1 MFGYVRTD
9 SSYLF
14 VKDDTLYEAM
24 YCGLC
29 KGIAAV
35 SGQIARTGLSYDITF
50 FSVIMHNICNIDVKV
65 EKQNCWT
72 HCVRSREIA
81 EVDEMTRALGA
92 FNTILVYYKY
102 TDDINDGDKGRG
114 KRFWF
119 ERGYQLAKKK
129 YPEIEKIVRENMAE
143 QERLEKAQ
151 IASVDR
157 AADATATMVA
167 QVSDYI
173 LGEFAT
179 AHTRKLFYIIGKWIY
194 MIDAMDD
201 YDEDVKKGAYNP
213 FRLAY
218 GAASQM
224 ALVEGEHGNEVRAF
238 FTSVFAEIRECL
250 SNIKFYFN
258 RDLSDNIL
266 LRGMPIVTKYVLN
279 GMTSEGECKNK
290 KKKGCCGKKTET
302 AE

>member
-9 SSYLF
+9 ASFLF

-29 KGIAAV
+29 KGIAEV
-35 SGQIARTGLSYDITF
+35 SGQFARTGLSYDVTF
-50 FSVIMHNICNIDVKV
+50 FSVLMHNIANLDVKV

-81 EVDEMTRALGA
+81 EVDEMTRQLGA
-92 FNTILVYYKY
+92 FNTALVYYKCK
-102 TDDINDGDKGRG
+102 DDVKDGDKGKG
-114 KRFWF
+114 KLFWL
-119 ERGYQLAKKK
+119 ERGFQLAKKK
-129 YPEIEKIVRENMAE
+129 YPEIERIVRENMAN
-143 QERLEKAQ
+143 QDVLESQK

-167 QVSDYI
+167 ELSDYV
-173 LGEFAT
+173 LGEYAT
-179 AHTRKLFYIIGKWIY
+179 AYTRKLFYIIGKWIY
-194 MIDAMDD
+194 MIDGLDD
-201 YDEDVKKGAYNP
+201 YDKDVKKNAYNP

-218 GAASQM
+218 GAESQ
-224 ALVEGEHGNEVRAF
+224 AQLLQGEHGDEVRFF

-250 SNIKFYFN
+250 SNIKFHFN

-266 LRGMPIVTKYVLN
+266 LRGMPVVTKNILN
-279 GMTSEGECKNK
+279 GKNCEGECKEK
-290 KKKGCCGKKTET
+290 KKKGCGKPAQTE
-302 AE
+302 